1 MLMWVEKTR
10 WHFKYLLIFIIVTK
24 QEYSALLI
32 ALSSKNPL
40 DVLSVIFPGRVFVMP
55 FYVVPPTE
63 ISVKIWKEQ
72 DKKLCIDTKEK
83 IYKNKL
89 NKICASP
96 SS

>member
-1 MLMWVEKTR
+1 MQVGKMRL
-10 WHFKYLLIFIIVTK
+10 HFKYLLIFIIVTK
-24 QEYSALLI
+24 QESSALFI

-40 DVLSVIFPGRVFVMP
+40 DVLSVILPGRVFVMP
-55 FYVVPPTE
+55 FYVVSPTE
-63 ISVKIWKEQ
+63 INVKIWKEQ

-96 SS
+96 SL